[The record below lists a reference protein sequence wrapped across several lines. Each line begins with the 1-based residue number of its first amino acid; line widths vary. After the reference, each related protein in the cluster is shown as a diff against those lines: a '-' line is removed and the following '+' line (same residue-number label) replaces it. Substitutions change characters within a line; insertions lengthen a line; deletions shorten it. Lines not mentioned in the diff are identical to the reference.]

1 MKTEYKLIGAVA
13 VLAGLSG
20 VLYWKVTE
28 ANAEKQ
34 AHGATPITSASD
46 GAVAGMPRVSIS
58 AEDSEKVT
66 KLEFTVPDK
75 ENKEKLVSCT
85 LEKRGEEW
93 VLTKPTEAKATSAD
107 VKTLLGKLKD
117 LKVTES
123 IDSGTAQ
130 YDQFGVSDE
139 KGTHMVAYNGADK
152 VLDLYFGKSGRRG
165 QSVRV
170 GGKPG
175 VFIVTGYDGG
185 LVGRDATGWRDKSI
199 LKLTD
204 DEVKE
209 AERVQVDNANGQF
222 IFEKKDGA
230 WTASFAK
237 LGKDGKP
244 EADKELSVAPA
255 KTEPKPDEK
264 KDGDKKPDEKKP
276 DEKKAD
282 PTKDEKKGE
291 KKEEPKKH
299 VWAGFDPSKVE
310 ELLKPMKALAAVD
323 FGAPDLKPAD
333 SGLDDPSAQGGVIRI
348 KLKTKEIVI
357 KFGKTQKGKNRYLQ
371 VEGDP
376 IVYVVSSWPADWA
389 VGDKTKF
396 EKAAP
401 KPEGPP
407 GGDDMG
413 GDDMH
418 LE

>member
-1 MKTEYKLIGAVA
+1 MKTEHKIIGAA
-13 VLAGLSG
+13 ALLAGLGG
-20 VLYWKVTE
+20 VLYWKVSE

-34 AHGATPITSASD
+34 AHSTAPITSASD
-46 GAVAGMPRVSIS
+46 GAVVGMPRVNVS

-75 ENKEKLVSCT
+75 ENKDKLVSCT

-93 VLTKPTEAKATSAD
+93 VLTKPTESKATTAD

-123 IDSGTAQ
+123 IDGGTAQ
-130 YDQFGVSDE
+130 YEQFSVNDE
-139 KGTHMVAYNGADK
+139 KATHMVAYNGTDK

-170 GGKPG
+170 GGKSG
-175 VFIVTGYDGG
+175 VFIVTGYDAG
-185 LVGRDATGWRDKSI
+185 LVSRDAKGWRDKAI

-209 AERVQVDNANGQF
+209 AERVQIDNANGQF
-222 IFEKKDGA
+222 VFEKKDGA

-244 EADKELSVAPA
+244 EAEKELSPAPGE
-255 KTEPKPDEK
+255 KKEEPKPDEK
-264 KDGDKKPDEKKP
+264 KPDDTKADPKKPEEKKGDKKDEPAKKN
-276 DEKKAD
+276 
-282 PTKDEKKGE
+282 
-291 KKEEPKKH
+291 
-299 VWAGFDPSKVE
+299 VWSGFDPSKVE
-310 ELLKPMKALAAVD
+310 ELLKPIKALSAVD
-323 FGAPDLKPAD
+323 FGDADVKPAD
-333 SGLDDPSAQGGVIRI
+333 TGLDDPTAQGGVIRI
-348 KLKTKEIVI
+348 KLKSKEIVI

-396 EKAAP
+396 EKTAP